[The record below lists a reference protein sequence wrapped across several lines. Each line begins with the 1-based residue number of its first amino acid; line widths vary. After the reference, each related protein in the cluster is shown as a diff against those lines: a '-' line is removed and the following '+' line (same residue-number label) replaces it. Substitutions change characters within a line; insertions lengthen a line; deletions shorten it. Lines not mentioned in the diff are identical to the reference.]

1 MVRKATREDLD
12 EILNIYKSAR
22 QYMKATGNPDQWGDN
37 LPLAS
42 TVESDMESGTL
53 YVVERDGQ
61 LCGVME
67 FHIGEDPFYSGF
79 HELSW
84 DYEGDYATIH
94 RLAINGKRS
103 GIFSEFL
110 EFGKRICPNIKID
123 TYIDNI
129 VMQSL
134 IEKNGFKKCGV
145 FFSTPDRGWVIYEK
159 SFD

>member
-1 MVRKATREDLD
+1 M
-12 EILNIYKSAR
+12 
-22 QYMKATGNPDQWGDN
+22 
-37 LPLAS
+37 AS
-42 TVESDMESGTL
+42 YAASWN
-53 YVVERDGQ
+53 
-61 LCGVME
+61 
-67 FHIGEDPFYSGF
+67 FYSGF

-94 RLAINGKRS
+94 RLASNGKRS